1 MKIQAKNVSKSYEG
15 KVILQ
20 DFSFSVSSGEIKCIM
35 ANSGGGKTTF
45 LRLLLGLEKPDSGE
59 ILLPSPC
66 RFGAVFQENR
76 LLEHLDAFANLRFAL
91 GQDFDRSLSSALLA
105 ELGLDDASGKPV
117 KEYSGGMKRRLSL
130 ARALLASSD
139 ALILDEPFTGLDEE
153 NKAKCIQ
160 LILRYSSGKPVI
172 IVTHDADD
180 AASLHAEI
188 VKLPVT

>member
-1 MKIQAKNVSKSYEG
+1 MKIEAKNISKSYEG

-35 ANSGGGKTTF
+35 SNSGGGKTTF
-45 LRLLLGLEKPDSGE
+45 LRLLLGLETPDSGE

-66 RFGAVFQENR
+66 RFGTVFQENR
-76 LLEHLDAFANLRFAL
+76 LLEHLDALANLRFAL
-91 GQDFDRSLSSALLA
+91 GQDYDPSLSSALLA
-105 ELGLDDASGKPV
+105 ELGLADASGKSV

-130 ARALLASSD
+130 ARALLAKSD

-160 LILRYSSGKPVI
+160 LILRCSSGKPVI
-172 IVTHDADD
+172 VVTHDAED
-180 AASLHAEI
+180 AYALHAEI
-188 VKLPVT
+188 IRL